1 MMRLGRRRVRPPD
14 VLLAVGTHGVDRRA
28 VVCLALSL
36 SPCSRHARATASIDF
51 FSHDSHQPPSATR
64 MHLAD
69 GTPRRP
75 QRLASPARRPLLASS
90 ARVGPAAPA
99 PSRHVRCT
107 SARAGHA
114 RRFHSTACSRSRTG
128 WRLEF
133 WPRRRVDAESSGVV
147 GLGAATCPCRSA
159 CVAVSLR
166 LSSAAG
172 WRFGSCIYTPAACCT
187 GGALLSPV
195 HGDRRARSRTATR
208 DRPLA
213 RPAAAISCVGDEAT
227 FVMYSRWCGVP
238 GAEPLCTTCLR
249 RSVPPR
255 HAFLVLFDYHRLATP
270 APERI

>member
-1 MMRLGRRRVRPPD
+1 MVWEGCLLHRGGVTRCPDGRP
-14 VLLAVGTHGVDRRA
+14 VGLD
-28 VVCLALSL
+28 ALQ
-36 SPCSRHARATASIDF
+36 ATQIVTE
-51 FSHDSHQPPSATR
+51 SHP
-64 MHLAD
+64 
-69 GTPRRP
+69 
-75 QRLASPARRPLLASS
+75 
-90 ARVGPAAPA
+90 
-99 PSRHVRCT
+99 
-107 SARAGHA
+107 
-114 RRFHSTACSRSRTG
+114 
-128 WRLEF
+128 LEF
-133 WPRRRVDAESSGVV
+133 WPRRRVDAESGGVV
-147 GLGAATCPCRSA
+147 GLAAAACPCGSA
-159 CVAVSLR
+159 CVGVSLR

-227 FVMYSRWCGVP
+227 FVMHSRWCGVP